1 MPKGDGAD
9 PFSGL
14 HCRFQAT
21 ESLPHTIPAEVLAL
35 PADGDEVVALG
46 IAGSVVVRAG
56 VGVIQ
61 TVHHLGGTVG
71 IRSIGSHRLRNE
83 PHSRAQAHH

>member
-35 PADGDEVVALG
+35 PADGDEVVALS
-46 IAGSVVVRAG
+46 IAGSVEVL
-56 VGVIQ
+56 
-61 TVHHLGGTVG
+61 TTKTNDMK
-71 IRSIGSHRLRNE
+71 IGNIFLATRIDFS
-83 PHSRAQAHH
+83 SA

>member
-14 HCRFQAT
+14 HRRFQAT

-35 PADGDEVVALG
+35 PADGDEVVALDL
-46 IAGSVVVRAG
+46 AGGVVVL
-56 VGVIQ
+56 
-61 TVHHLGGTVG
+61 TTKTNDMK
-71 IRSIGSHRLRNE
+71 IGNIFLATRIDFS
-83 PHSRAQAHH
+83 SA